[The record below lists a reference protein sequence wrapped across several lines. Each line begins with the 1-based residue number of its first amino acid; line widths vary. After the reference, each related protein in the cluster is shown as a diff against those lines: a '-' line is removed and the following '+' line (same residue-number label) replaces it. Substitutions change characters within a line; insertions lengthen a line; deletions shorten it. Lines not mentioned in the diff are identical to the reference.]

1 MALRIAVCDDENNWI
16 NELEK
21 CLLRYN
27 ENNNRID
34 WEVFY
39 SGEELLK
46 YFAAHGNVFDMLI
59 TDIEMSGINGV
70 ETANRIRELDKDISI
85 IFLTNYE
92 KYMRDCFSCMP
103 SGFLDKPVSFD
114 DIKKILDKKLSE
126 TKNAALFSFKYN
138 RREYNIPFSEIIYV
152 NNDMRKIILHT
163 TNETY
168 EFIGKLKD
176 YEKIF
181 EEHGFAMTH
190 NSFCVNLSAIANRS
204 AAEVVLKNGEIVPV
218 SDSRRESFEGRYLA
232 YIKNKR

>member
-21 CLLRYN
+21 CLFRYN
-27 ENNNRID
+27 ENNDRID

-46 YFAAHGNVFDMLI
+46 YFASHGNVFDMLI
-59 TDIEMSGINGV
+59 TDIEMSGINGI
-70 ETANRIRELDKDISI
+70 ETANKIRELDKDISI

-126 TKNAALFSFKYN
+126 TENAARFSFKYN

-152 NNDMRKIILHT
+152 NNIRITMLD
-163 TNETY
+163 
-168 EFIGKLKD
+168 KL
-176 YEKIF
+176 
-181 EEHGFAMTH
+181 
-190 NSFCVNLSAIANRS
+190 
-204 AAEVVLKNGEIVPV
+204 P
-218 SDSRRESFEGRYLA
+218 
-232 YIKNKR
+232 